1 MNKRKSSYVLCTLC
15 NIDKTCDRVIKLAN
29 QSSNFVVLHVGMLVA
44 TLEIYWIYCLTR
56 LKRLS
61 AIKFTASACYQ
72 REDTLQF
79 SCEYN

>member
-44 TLEIYWIYCLTR
+44 TLGQTKKMSEVRDLLDILFKKT
-56 LKRLS
+56 
-61 AIKFTASACYQ
+61 
-72 REDTLQF
+72 
-79 SCEYN
+79 

>member
-44 TLEIYWIYCLTR
+44 TLWQTEKCQKLEIYWIYCLTR

-61 AIKFTASACYQ
+61 AIKFTA
-72 REDTLQF
+72 
-79 SCEYN
+79 